1 MYFESDPKFAK
12 ITNFHPKMSILISKP
27 KLRNSIIR
35 KNNEKLPKNMV
46 LKSSILKIF
55 ELKINVNG
63 KRSFLAKITQTIN
76 EISNKKHS
84 EKSSYVKIII
94 GKNIGFFEFS
104 LKYWFQA
111 LLIFFFVAKSLF
123 SNL

>member
-1 MYFESDPKFAK
+1 M
-12 ITNFHPKMSILISKP
+12 I
-27 KLRNSIIR
+27 
-35 KNNEKLPKNMV
+35 

-84 EKSSYVKIII
+84 EKSSNVKIII
-94 GKNIGFFEFS
+94 GKNIGFFKFS
-104 LKYWFQA
+104 LKYWFSGSSY
-111 LLIFFFVAKSLF
+111 FFFFAAKSLF
-123 SNL
+123 QISNF